1 MLGKIIQYLISVKF
15 AAFLLILFAAV
26 IGYATFIENDFGRDT
41 AKALVYNKFWFEFIM
56 IMLCINLVYNL
67 KRYKLFRK
75 EKLSILLFHLSFI
88 VILLGA
94 GVTRY
99 FGYEGIMHIREG
111 ESSNIIISDQTYLQ
125 INVNDKKMQYTYDM
139 PLSLSA
145 ITNNTFTKPIKF
157 LENKIEI
164 KYEDFLVNVR
174 DTFVEDPN
182 SDSKT
187 KALHIIV
194 PGENGMKSE
203 FLKDKEQKD

>member
-1 MLGKIIQYLISVKF
+1 
-15 AAFLLILFAAV
+15 
-26 IGYATFIENDFGRDT
+26 
-41 AKALVYNKFWFEFIM
+41 
-56 IMLCINLVYNL
+56 MLCINLVYNL

-145 ITNNTFTKPIKF
+145 ITNNTFTKQIKF

-182 SDSKT
+182 SD
-187 KALHIIV
+187 
-194 PGENGMKSE
+194 
-203 FLKDKEQKD
+203 

>member
-1 MLGKIIQYLISVKF
+1 MLGRIIQYLISVKF

-174 DTFVEDPN
+174 DTFIEDP
-182 SDSKT
+182 SSTSKT
-187 KALHIIV
+187 KHCTSLFQV
-194 PGENGMKSE
+194 KME
-203 FLKDKEQKD
+203 

>member
-1 MLGKIIQYLISVKF
+1 MLGRIIQYLISVKF

-174 DTFVEDPN
+174 DTFIEDPN
-182 SDSKT
+182 S
-187 KALHIIV
+187 I
-194 PGENGMKSE
+194 
-203 FLKDKEQKD
+203 QKQKPCISLFQVKME

>member
-1 MLGKIIQYLISVKF
+1 MLGRIIQYLISVKF

-26 IGYATFIENDFGRDT
+26 IGYATFVENDFGRDT

-182 SDSKT
+182 S
-187 KALHIIV
+187 I
-194 PGENGMKSE
+194 
-203 FLKDKEQKD
+203 QKQKPCISLFQEKME

>member
-1 MLGKIIQYLISVKF
+1 
-15 AAFLLILFAAV
+15 
-26 IGYATFIENDFGRDT
+26 
-41 AKALVYNKFWFEFIM
+41 M

-174 DTFVEDPN
+174 DTFIEDPN
-182 SDSKT
+182 STSKN
-187 KALHIIV
+187 KGIAHHCAR
-194 PGENGMKSE
+194 
-203 FLKDKEQKD
+203 

>member
-1 MLGKIIQYLISVKF
+1 MLGRIIQYLISVKF

-41 AKALVYNKFWFEFIM
+41 AKALVYNKFRFEFIM

-99 FGYEGIMHIREG
+99 FGYEGNYAHPEK
-111 ESSNIIISDQTYLQ
+111 ENHQ
-125 INVNDKKMQYTYDM
+125 ILLFQ
-139 PLSLSA
+139 
-145 ITNNTFTKPIKF
+145 IK
-157 LENKIEI
+157 LICK
-164 KYEDFLVNVR
+164 
-174 DTFVEDPN
+174 
-182 SDSKT
+182 
-187 KALHIIV
+187 
-194 PGENGMKSE
+194 
-203 FLKDKEQKD
+203 

>member
-1 MLGKIIQYLISVKF
+1 MLGRIIQYLISVKF

-125 INVNDKKMQYTYDM
+125 INVNDKKMQYTYCIF
-139 PLSLSA
+139 LSF
-145 ITNNTFTKPIKF
+145 TFICK
-157 LENKIEI
+157 
-164 KYEDFLVNVR
+164 
-174 DTFVEDPN
+174 
-182 SDSKT
+182 
-187 KALHIIV
+187 
-194 PGENGMKSE
+194 
-203 FLKDKEQKD
+203 